1 MAMREIIE
9 CSFDRDLTGASAV
22 STRVVSHPAAFH
34 ATSVTGE

>member
-9 CSFDRDLTGASAV
+9 CSFDRGQTGAAV
-22 STRVVSHPAAFH
+22 VPTGVVSHPAAFH